1 MKKRTS
7 RTIWISGIN
16 TINKTMGSNQETSVR
31 NNLIGNGTTI
41 KGELI
46 ASGDVRIDGTIIGTM
61 KSTGKVVIGQQG
73 IVEGDIICNSA
84 DISGRVKGTIRVD
97 ELTSLKST
105 SRLEV
110 ELYTK
115 QLFIE
120 VGAIFTGKCDMSQK
134 VAEAPKK

>member
-1 MKKRTS
+1 
-7 RTIWISGIN
+7 
-16 TINKTMGSNQETSVR
+16 MGSNQETSVR

>member
-1 MKKRTS
+1 MS
-7 RTIWISGIN
+7 A
-16 TINKTMGSNQETSVR
+16 NQESPVR

-41 KGELI
+41 KGEII
-46 ASGDVRIDGTIIGTM
+46 ATGDIRVDGTLIGTM
-61 KSTGKVVIGQQG
+61 RSNGKVVIGQQG
-73 IVEGDIICNSA
+73 VVEGDIICNSA
-84 DISGRVKGTIRVD
+84 DISGKVKGTIRVD
-97 ELTSLKST
+97 ELTSLKAT

-134 VAEAPKK
+134 ANEVKK

>member
-1 MKKRTS
+1 MSST
-7 RTIWISGIN
+7 
-16 TINKTMGSNQETSVR
+16 NQEQPGR

-41 KGELI
+41 KGEII
-46 ASGDVRIDGTIIGTM
+46 ATGDIRVDGAVIGTM
-61 KSTGKVVIGQQG
+61 KSSGKVVVGQQG
-73 IVEGDIICNSA
+73 VVEGEIICNSA
-84 DISGRVKGTIRVD
+84 DISGRVKGIMRVE

-120 VGAIFTGKCDMSQK
+120 IGAIFTGKCDMSQK
-134 VAEAPKK
+134 VAEMPKKQ

>member
-1 MKKRTS
+1 MS
-7 RTIWISGIN
+7 A
-16 TINKTMGSNQETSVR
+16 NQESPVR

-41 KGELI
+41 KGEII
-46 ASGDVRIDGTIIGTM
+46 ATGDIRVDGTIIGTM
-61 KSTGKVVIGQQG
+61 RSNGKVVIGQQG
-73 IVEGDIICNSA
+73 VVEGDIICNSA
-84 DISGRVKGTIRVD
+84 DISGKVKGTIRVD
-97 ELTSLKST
+97 ELTSLKAT

-134 VAEAPKK
+134 ANEVKK

>member
-1 MKKRTS
+1 MSST
-7 RTIWISGIN
+7 
-16 TINKTMGSNQETSVR
+16 NQEQPGR

-41 KGELI
+41 KGEII
-46 ASGDVRIDGTIIGTM
+46 ATGDIRVDGTVIGTM
-61 KSTGKVVIGQQG
+61 KSSGKVVIGQQG
-73 IVEGDIICNSA
+73 VVEGEIICNSA
-84 DISGRVKGTIRVD
+84 DISGRVKGIVRVE

-120 VGAIFTGKCDMSQK
+120 IGAIFTGKCDMTQK

>member
-1 MKKRTS
+1 MS
-7 RTIWISGIN
+7 
-16 TINKTMGSNQETSVR
+16 SNQQETSVR

-41 KGELI
+41 KGEII
-46 ASGDVRIDGTIIGTM
+46 ATGDVRIDGTIIGTV
-61 KSTGKVVIGQQG
+61 KSNGKIVVGQQG
-73 IVEGDIICNSA
+73 VVEGDIMCNST
-84 DISGRVKGTIRVD
+84 DISGHVKGTIRVD

>member
-1 MKKRTS
+1 
-7 RTIWISGIN
+7 
-16 TINKTMGSNQETSVR
+16 MGSNNQETSVR

-41 KGELI
+41 KGELV
-46 ASGDVRIDGTIIGTM
+46 AAGDIRIDGTVLGTM

-73 IVEGDIICNSA
+73 IVEGEIMCNSA
-84 DISGRVKGTIRVD
+84 DISGRVKGIIKVD

-105 SRLEV
+105 SRLEA

-134 VAEAPKK
+134 VTEAPKK